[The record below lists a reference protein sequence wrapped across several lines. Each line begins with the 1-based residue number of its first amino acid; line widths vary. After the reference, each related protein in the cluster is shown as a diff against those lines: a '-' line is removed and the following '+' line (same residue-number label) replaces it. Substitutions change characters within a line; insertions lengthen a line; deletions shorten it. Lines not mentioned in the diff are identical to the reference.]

1 MPLPKGAFVMCIAA
15 AVLGAGAW
23 MLGGTLVEKKH
34 HDVRRGWNLSRVV
47 VTSTDVSAGTTL
59 ALTQLEV
66 REVPDQL
73 KTSSLFTDANALVGR
88 RTSIALPKGTP
99 VPAGAVG
106 ALEACP

>member
-1 MPLPKGAFVMCIAA
+1 MPLPKGAIVMCIAA
-15 AVLGAGAW
+15 TLLAVGAW
-23 MLGGTLVEKKH
+23 MLGGPLVEKKH
-34 HDVRRGWNLSRVV
+34 HDVRRGWNLTRVV

-66 REVPDQL
+66 QEVPEQF
-73 KTSSLFTDANALVGR
+73 KTRSLFIDANALVGR

-99 VPAGAVG
+99 VPAGALG